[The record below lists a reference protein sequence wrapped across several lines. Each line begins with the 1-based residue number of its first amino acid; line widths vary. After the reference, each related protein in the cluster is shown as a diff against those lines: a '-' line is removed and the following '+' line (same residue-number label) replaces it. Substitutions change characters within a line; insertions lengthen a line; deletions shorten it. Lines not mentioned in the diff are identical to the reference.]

1 MRADLGFF
9 ALADGMGGHAAGEV
23 ASQMAVDRVAE
34 DFLAAGSDVLT
45 AAEVERVLVAASQAA
60 NLAIIER
67 SEREPDKSGMGTT
80 LTSLALIP
88 RERAFRV
95 AHVGDSRAYRL
106 RDHTLV
112 QLTTDHTWVQ
122 QQVQLGR
129 LTPTLARRHPF
140 ANIVT
145 RALGIRTELDVDV
158 VRGEPQ
164 PGDIFLLCSDGLTGM
179 VPDREIAAILAA
191 SVDPEE
197 AVRALV
203 DAANRAGGQD
213 NITAIVVR
221 MAGEPQ
227 VAGAAPGTLS

>member
-67 SEREPDKSGMGTT
+67 SERESDKAGMGTT